1 MTSFVGSVRGIV
13 SPIWSSLTQTVSA
26 LIGALRRR
34 SGTDVIALIKEGSPL
49 ERLVESLLSAAF
61 WVLALMPFLL
71 VPIYY
76 LVLSLK

>member
-1 MTSFVGSVRGIV
+1 M
-13 SPIWSSLTQTVSA
+13 
-26 LIGALRRR
+26 IGALRRR